1 MIGPKGTYIIAE
13 NTAIDTLN
21 NDFDDENID
30 KSMWEK
36 IEHLKSFPQYEQ
48 KSKEWLIQRR
58 HRIGGSESA
67 ACLGLN
73 HYEPQYRFIRKKI
86 SYEPFK
92 TTKIIW
98 WGNATEDVARELY
111 EYLYNVQV
119 EEYGSLPSETYD
131 FIAASPDGIVGKY
144 KRNGKNLTKLCGR
157 MVEIKSVSTRKLNMD
172 PLDTIIT
179 DIVPEYYITQVYQQ
193 LETCNLD
200 ECDFFQIKAYQYS
213 GYNEYANDFQNDGKF
228 RGMIIQ
234 LRPNDY
240 NGTSDD
246 NLDNCKFIHMPKIDM
261 SFKEQNKW
269 YNSVKKDYLKYLKN
283 KENNIQQPLKIY
295 ENYNINKVLYY
306 RIDQARCTLVKR
318 NHNLFLSYIPTYK
331 KIWDYVL
338 FLREHKDKADK
349 FIDFINKN
357 EIRNKWGFIQKMDE
371 TNTKIMNYLDTLIN
385 EPENFTC
392 IIQ

>member
-1 MIGPKGTYIIAE
+1 M
-13 NTAIDTLN
+13 L
-21 NDFDDENID
+21 
-30 KSMWEK
+30 
-36 IEHLKSFPQYEQ
+36 
-48 KSKEWLIQRR
+48 
-58 HRIGGSESA
+58 
-67 ACLGLN
+67 
-73 HYEPQYRFIRKKI
+73 
-86 SYEPFK
+86 
-92 TTKIIW
+92 
-98 WGNATEDVARELY
+98 
-111 EYLYNVQV
+111 
-119 EEYGSLPSETYD
+119 
-131 FIAASPDGIVGKY
+131 
-144 KRNGKNLTKLCGR
+144 
-157 MVEIKSVSTRKLNMD
+157 
-172 PLDTIIT
+172 
-179 DIVPEYYITQVYQQ
+179 
-193 LETCNLD
+193 
-200 ECDFFQIKAYQYS
+200 
-213 GYNEYANDFQNDGKF
+213 
-228 RGMIIQ
+228 MIIQ